1 MNNVN
6 NSYSVSS
13 NNNIHNNSNNQRLS
27 SDTTNS
33 ETNNSSCIRVTTNTE
48 PIVNVDK
55 CDTDNVADELATKQ
69 TIDDTSM
76 TSSTTHCVGVERD
89 SECVKNSMPTNQ
101 IDDRDITDTSS
112 ATTAA
117 SAAAG
122 AVVAANDD
130 NVTADE
136 QQQQSP
142 LNDGSAS
149 VSSENAR
156 THSDGMNNGPA
167 NNLYL

>member
-1 MNNVN
+1 M
-6 NSYSVSS
+6 
-13 NNNIHNNSNNQRLS
+13 
-27 SDTTNS
+27 
-33 ETNNSSCIRVTTNTE
+33 
-48 PIVNVDK
+48 NVDK

-89 SECVKNSMPTNQ
+89 GECVKNSMPTNQ
-101 IDDRDITDTSS
+101 IDDRDITDTFS

-117 SAAAG
+117 AAA
-122 AVVAANDD
+122 VAANDD